1 MSEKTYV
8 SFDGGLELNVDSKQ
22 IDKNADI
29 DIKSHFISRG
39 AGMSFCPASFGKDS
53 TTLETNTK
61 SVINFNS
68 GSKLVEVGAGISVAD
83 LGLYLMDKGFYIK
96 TVPGYPS
103 ITVGGCI
110 ASDAHGK
117 NQIKDGTFQNLVESL
132 QLFHPEHGLLSLS
145 RKENKNIFDLTCGG
159 FGLTGHILSAKLRVH
174 QLPSNCIKLHTEEL
188 SNIYDLPFMLEQI
201 SKRGCDM
208 LLSWHNFLLNGN
220 KFGHGFVQYGSF
232 AQDWS
237 EKQAEAL
244 VPTLTAESRGLGW
257 PPIFGFAATSLM
269 NSLYTHLQKLSC
281 TEPKMIA
288 LQACSFPSLRLRDLY
303 FSGFGRK
310 GFLEHQVIVPV
321 YVFSEYIDRVKWWLS
336 SNDLPVTIASSKY
349 FGGRGRYLQFSGEGI
364 CFAMDFPRCPQAF
377 EFLAYLDQLCLE
389 LSLLPNIIKDSR
401 LSAQTV
407 SLTYKEY
414 EIFKQDLLS
423 FDRQRLCQS
432 ELSTRLKI

>member
-8 SFDGGLELNVDSKQ
+8 SFDGGLELQVESKL
-22 IDKNADI
+22 IDKDSDI
-29 DIKSHFISRG
+29 ETTGHFISRG
-39 AGMSFCPASFGKDS
+39 AGMSFCPASFGNNS

-61 SVINFNS
+61 SIINFNS

-83 LGLYLMDKGFYIK
+83 LGLYLMEKGFYIK

-103 ITVGGCI
+103 ITIGGCI

-117 NQIKDGTFQNLVESL
+117 NQIKDGTFQNLVESI
-132 QLFHPEHGLLSLS
+132 QLFHPKHGLLSLS
-145 RKENKNIFDLTCGG
+145 RTENKNIFDLTCGG

-174 QLPSNCIKLHTEEL
+174 QLPSNYIKLHTEEL
-188 SNIYDLPFMLEQI
+188 SNIYDLPFVLEKI

-232 AQDWS
+232 ARVAS
-237 EKQAEAL
+237 ENNAPAL
-244 VPTLTAESRGLGW
+244 IPGLTAESRGLGW
-257 PPIFGFAATSLM
+257 PPIFGFGATSLM
-269 NSLYTHLQKLSC
+269 NSLYTGLQKLSC
-281 TEPKMIA
+281 VEPKQIA

-303 FSGFGRK
+303 FSGFGRN

-321 YVFSEYIDRVKWWLS
+321 YVFSDYIDRVKWWLE
-336 SNDLPVTIASSKY
+336 SNNLPVTIASSKY
-349 FGGRGRYLQFSGEGI
+349 FAGRSRYLQFSGEGI

-377 EFLAYLDQLCLE
+377 EFLEFLDRLCLE

-401 LSAQTV
+401 LNAQTV
-407 SLTYKEY
+407 AATYKDY
-414 EIFKQDLLS
+414 ELFKQELLS
-423 FDRQRLCQS
+423 YDPQRLCRS
-432 ELSTRLKI
+432 ELSTRLKL